1 MQVDAV
7 SDKAGHVESARDIGH
22 DREEVAHR
30 IVTLSEAGKV
40 RFIVGVHKSGRFSPS
55 RGHAPGWT
63 WSEGQPLLMI
73 DDADIVQPP
82 APTVRGQGTGG
93 SGLSTPIPKSRD
105 V

>member
-1 MQVDAV
+1 MQVDDV
-7 SDKAGHVESARDIGH
+7 SDWAVQVERARDIGH

-73 DDADIVQPP
+73 DDADIVWRRSPVAPRTRGGRNPP
-82 APTVRGQGTGG
+82 
-93 SGLSTPIPKSRD
+93 
-105 V
+105 